1 MATSPMAE
9 KRMIRI
15 CSVFTLMWVL
25 VFLLGSET
33 PIAFKR
39 TREPLFLVQHGVCC
53 RVVIH
58 LHLHIHLHVDAPLLN
73 IGQ

>member
-39 TREPLFLVQHGVCC
+39 TRGLYFLYNTGFVAGSLYIFIC
-53 RVVIH
+53 IYTFM
-58 LHLHIHLHVDAPLLN
+58 
-73 IGQ
+73 